1 MQTVVSLGMG
11 ATKPLLLAAIKR
23 RKSML
28 KIQILGTGC
37 AKCEKLAK
45 HAQQAADNLGQEYE
59 LGKVTDLNEIMEF
72 GVMTTPALVLDGK
85 VVVTGKVPGVKEVE
99 KLLQK

>member
-1 MQTVVSLGMG
+1 M
-11 ATKPLLLAAIKR
+11 R
-23 RKSML
+23 

-45 HAQQAADNLGQEYE
+45 HAQEAADNLGIEYE
-59 LGKVTDLNEIMEF
+59 MEKVTELNDIMGF

-85 VVVTGKVPGVKEVE
+85 VVVTGKVPAAKDVE
-99 KLLQK
+99 KLLKK